1 MSADQMTPAY
11 LELDHVTKEFGDVKV
26 VQDMHLSASAG
37 EFVVLVGAS
46 GCGKSTTLRMI
57 AGLEHPSSGTV
68 KINGRDVTRLPPARR
83 DIAMVFQNY
92 ALYPHMSVRE
102 NMSFALQLAGT
113 PAATIASRVAD
124 ASRILG
130 IDHLLTRKPRDLS
143 GGQRQ
148 RVAMGRAI
156 VREPSVF
163 LFDEPL
169 SNLDAKLRTNMRT
182 EIALLHKRLR
192 KTTVYVTHDQIEA
205 MTLADRIVVMDK
217 GRIQQMGSPEELF
230 SRPVNQFVAGFI
242 GSPLM
247 NFLPVEVVRQ
257 GDVLCFTSPAFTV
270 PVPAGLH
277 EKTSQLVKGEVV
289 LGVRPHALAIVD
301 DEPERAGSSRLRI
314 RARVDV
320 CEFLGNESQ
329 LICSLHGHP
338 DVKLMAAVAGNQTA
352 RTGDDIV
359 LVAEARHLH
368 AFVPGSHGA
377 TLAS

>member
-169 SNLDAKLRTNMRT
+169 SNLDAKLRANMRT

-270 PVPAGLH
+270 PVPASLH

-314 RARVDV
+314 RARVNV

>member
-1 MSADQMTPAY
+1 
-11 LELDHVTKEFGDVKV
+11 
-26 VQDMHLSASAG
+26 
-37 EFVVLVGAS
+37 
-46 GCGKSTTLRMI
+46 MI
-57 AGLEHPSSGTV
+57 AGLEHPSSGTI

-113 PAATIASRVAD
+113 PAATIASRVNE

-130 IDHLLTRKPRDLS
+130 IDHLLLRKPRDLS

-169 SNLDAKLRTNMRT
+169 SNLDAKLRTNMRM

-217 GRIQQMGSPEELF
+217 GVIQQMGSPEELF
-230 SRPVNQFVAGFI
+230 NCPVNQFVAGFI

-247 NFLPVEVVRQ
+247 NFLPVEVASQ
-257 GDVLCFTSPAFTV
+257 GDVLCFTSSGFSV
-270 PVPAGLH
+270 PVPPWLR
-277 EKTSQLVKGEVV
+277 EKASRLSDGKAV
-289 LGVRPHALAIVD
+289 LGVRPHALRI
-301 DEPERAGSSRLRI
+301 AGSQPEEAGSLRM

-329 LICSLHGHP
+329 LMCSLHGHP
-338 DVKLMAAVAGNQTA
+338 DVKLIAAVAGNQTA

-359 LVAEARHLH
+359 LVANAPHLH
-368 AFVPGSHGA
+368 AFVPGLHGA
-377 TLAS
+377 TLAG

>member
-1 MSADQMTPAY
+1 MNTSY
-11 LELDHVTKEFGDVKV
+11 LELDHITKAFGEVKV

-57 AGLEHPSSGTV
+57 AGLEHPSSGSIR
-68 KINGRDVTRLPPARR
+68 INGRDVTRLPPARR

-102 NMSFALQLAGT
+102 NMSFALKLAGT
-113 PAATIASRVAD
+113 PAATIASRVAE
-124 ASRILG
+124 AARILA
-130 IDHLLTRKPRDLS
+130 IDHLLLRKPRELS

-156 VREPSVF
+156 VRQPNVF

-169 SNLDAKLRTNMRT
+169 SNLDAKLRTNMRM

-217 GRIQQMGSPEELF
+217 GLIQQMGSPEELF
-230 SRPVNQFVAGFI
+230 DRPVNQFVAGFI

-247 NFLPVEVVRQ
+247 NFLPVEVKSQ
-257 GDVLCFTSPAFTV
+257 SDVLCFTSPGFTV
-270 PVPAGLH
+270 PVPPGLR
-277 EKTSQLVKGEVV
+277 EKVSRLADDKVV
-289 LGVRPHALAIVD
+289 LGVRPHALRIVD
-301 DEPERAGSSRLRI
+301 SQPEQAGSSRLRM
-314 RARVDV
+314 RARIDV

-329 LICSLHGHP
+329 LMCSLHGCP
-338 DVKLMAAVAGNQTA
+338 DVKLVAAVAGNQTA
-352 RTGDDIV
+352 RTGDDV
-359 LVAEARHLH
+359 MLVADAPRLY
-368 AFVPGSHGA
+368 AFVPGLHGA
-377 TLAS
+377 SLAG